1 MAGGSEKCFTT
12 KLRAQIYYYTIIL
25 SKLYVKI
32 TFMNI
37 KKINPKKIV
46 DFMIMA
52 GKLKWLKRSGWLQLK
67 MPEPE
72 SVAEHTFRVVIL
84 SRILAPYLGLNSEKL
99 TAMAIFHDFA
109 EGMFGDPINEFYINN
124 KIVKGEDNFAKAN
137 KFMEKVFDDLQVP
150 ELYLYWKENIL
161 EDKPNATEYSKILY
175 QIGVIANVWQ
185 AFEYELRGVSKET
198 TKRFWASA
206 DYNVTNPFL
215 KQILST
221 LKRLQKS
228 YKV

>member
-1 MAGGSEKCFTT
+1 
-12 KLRAQIYYYTIIL
+12 
-25 SKLYVKI
+25 
-32 TFMNI
+32 
-37 KKINPKKIV
+37 
-46 DFMIMA
+46 
-52 GKLKWLKRSGWLQLK
+52 LK
-67 MPEPE
+67 
-72 SVAEHTFRVVIL
+72 
-84 SRILAPYLGLNSEKL
+84 
-99 TAMAIFHDFA
+99 
-109 EGMFGDPINEFYINN
+109 
-124 KIVKGEDNFAKAN
+124 
-137 KFMEKVFDDLQVP
+137 
-150 ELYLYWKENIL
+150 NIL